1 VTASEAKLAYE
12 AAKAA
17 HDAATA
23 ALDKIERRGVEP
35 WLDQGLATAT
45 TIYQA
50 KRSAAKRKR
59 QATAATL
66 ERATFALSAA
76 VAVGRADAARQAAEE
91 AEAEAIEAAQEAESG
106 EERAEARAAAA
117 EAEAAAA
124 RSDAQQAIE
133 QAEKALEE
141 AQRMTDEQL
150 EAKAPPA
157 AAPPPGIAA
166 PPPARRQM
174 PKWAPAKEFSLA
186 MHRVA
191 MAQGW
196 PLEIE
201 EEYHQALLEVDDHA
215 ELVEVAAI
223 FVVPEPA
230 PAKNTKKLLELAK
243 QMQGAEG
250 RKVDGTNK
258 GPESFYILGSDVLDP
273 EGRMELALKVGAGI
287 AGIIGIRYAAK
298 KWLGM

>member
-91 AEAEAIEAAQEAESG
+91 AEAEAIEAAQG
-106 EERAEARAAAA
+106 
-117 EAEAAAA
+117 
-124 RSDAQQAIE
+124 
-133 QAEKALEE
+133 
-141 AQRMTDEQL
+141 
-150 EAKAPPA
+150 
-157 AAPPPGIAA
+157 PPPLKRK
-166 PPPARRQM
+166 PP
-174 PKWAPAKEFSLA
+174 L
-186 MHRVA
+186 H
-191 MAQGW
+191 
-196 PLEIE
+196 
-201 EEYHQALLEVDDHA
+201 
-215 ELVEVAAI
+215 
-223 FVVPEPA
+223 
-230 PAKNTKKLLELAK
+230 
-243 QMQGAEG
+243 
-250 RKVDGTNK
+250 
-258 GPESFYILGSDVLDP
+258 
-273 EGRMELALKVGAGI
+273 GRMRNRQSSKPRRPSRRHRE
-287 AGIIGIRYAAK
+287 
-298 KWLGM
+298 